1 LNNIFSIIVRVEL
14 NVTCPT
20 RGFFPAQMFHN
31 QKKDHKMN
39 MYRMRAIT
47 TVLCL
52 SMMAFSNSGF
62 AKEPL
67 KKDRNKSHIELDPTN
82 TGTYTGE
89 AGKDNF
95 IANCSPCH
103 GDTGKGDGPLA
114 DTLGEGIKPRNLS
127 DAKLLSARTDEFLF
141 KVTKSGGAAVGFS
154 EAMPSWQETF
164 KDAEIKQIIQYV
176 RNSICKCKYTG
187 K

>member
-1 LNNIFSIIVRVEL
+1 M
-14 NVTCPT
+14 NV
-20 RGFFPAQMFHN
+20 
-31 QKKDHKMN
+31 
-39 MYRMRAIT
+39 YRMRAIS

-52 SMMAFSNSGF
+52 CMMVFSNAGF

-67 KKDRNKSHIELDPTN
+67 KKERNHSHIELDPNN

-103 GDTGKGDGPLA
+103 GETGKGNGPLA
-114 DTLGEGIKPRNLS
+114 DTLGEGVKPRNLG

-141 KVTKSGGAAVGFS
+141 KVVKSGGVAVGMS
-154 EAMPSWQETF
+154 ESMPSWKETF
-164 KDAEIKQIIQYV
+164 TDVEIKQIVQYV
-176 RNSICKCKYTG
+176 RNSICKCKY
-187 K
+187 KDK